1 MTYITPQQ
9 VCDMTGLKYS
19 TVLKW
24 ANNGIFP
31 ARKIPHGKKAGV
43 IKNLTRKESYKIEKY
58 PPFMQ
63 KIFASGGLM
72 ASLKKRAKKG
82 K

>member
-31 ARKIPHGKKAGV
+31 VRKILNGKKAKYLFVQKEVEGT
-43 IKNLTRKESYKIEKY
+43 IERRRLT
-58 PPFMQ
+58 
-63 KIFASGGLM
+63 
-72 ASLKKRAKKG
+72 
-82 K
+82 